1 MTGSGNKTLWTEDTI
16 AGAILGCVGCFF
28 VQAQLQTLAA
38 RVNSAVL
45 SAVAH
50 WWPALLIVAGVGGL
64 FCAEARG
71 GPPEGKAAPP
81 LGGGEMRTQNIR
93 KRTKNRKH
101 NSEAGA
107 VPG

>member
-38 RVNSAVL
+38 RVNSPVL

-50 WWPALLIVAGVGGL
+50 WWPALLIVAGLAILFSCRKPGGDSPKER
-64 FCAEARG
+64 ASRS
-71 GPPEGKAAPP
+71 
-81 LGGGEMRTQNIR
+81 LGGG
-93 KRTKNRKH
+93 K
-101 NSEAGA
+101 
-107 VPG
+107 

>member
-38 RVNSAVL
+38 RVNSPVL

-50 WWPALLIVAGVGGL
+50 WWPALLIVAGLAILFSRKPGGDSPRER
-64 FCAEARG
+64 ASRS
-71 GPPEGKAAPP
+71 
-81 LGGGEMRTQNIR
+81 LGGS
-93 KRTKNRKH
+93 K
-101 NSEAGA
+101 
-107 VPG
+107 